1 MTLCDTPFDDVK
13 LERGPLLAN
22 RQLRGVAWC
31 EAYTSLVDEWLAALF
46 DVASPPASGVALVAV
61 GGYGRSELCPSSDI
75 DVMLVRDK
83 RVDVK
88 DIAERLWY
96 PIWDEG
102 LKLGHSVCTVREAL
116 SLASD
121 DLDTATTLLSAR
133 HLAGDVGLTDE
144 LGRRAREQWSNKTTR
159 WLADLAER
167 VDARHR
173 EAGEVAFRLEP
184 DLKEGR
190 GGMRDVHALRWAE
203 SARRVLLHHDDREL
217 DAAYTV
223 LLDARVELHRHTGR
237 STNVL
242 TLQDQPSVA
251 AALGVASSEALMALV
266 AEAARSIAWTSDDA
280 WRRVRSGLTGPAGRS
295 PGRGQEVA
303 PNVTLFDSEAR
314 LDEAADAS
322 DLLVALRVAVA
333 AATNDA
339 AIERSTLERL
349 AASTSSAPDPWPA
362 DMLGLFVDLL
372 QCGRPAI
379 AVIEALDHRD
389 VWTRVLPEWSSV
401 RARPQRNPYHRYTVD
416 RHLLET
422 VASAAKRTDLVLRP
436 DLLLL
441 AALLHDLGKGQ
452 PGDHTVA
459 GMALAERIG
468 QRIGLSDPDV
478 DTLVS
483 LVEHHLLLS
492 DVATRRD
499 LDDPATIDRVV
510 KAVETIDRLRLLAA
524 LTESDGIAT
533 GPAAWGAWKAE
544 LVNALIVRVARR
556 LGTDLPGPA
565 MVEEF
570 PSANDLERL
579 EAGAQRFDVYR
590 DELTVMTSDRPGVFN
605 RVAGVLALK
614 GLDVLHAMAYSS
626 DSGRALARF
635 RVFDPYRDVTPWDR
649 VIADLE
655 LALDGRL
662 ALNARLAERAA
673 AHDGRRQ
680 SRLPSR
686 AASVAFDN
694 NASADATVIDVEAP
708 DVTGILYR
716 ITRALAELEL
726 DIRSAKV
733 QTLGTHVVDAFYVR
747 GRDGRKITDPRTLGE
762 IERAILHGIAEAEL
776 YSSK

>member
-1 MTLCDTPFDDVK
+1 MTLCDRALGEVK
-13 LERGPLLAN
+13 LDRGPLLAD
-22 RQLRGVAWC
+22 RSLTGGAWC
-31 EAYTSLVDEWLAALF
+31 EAYTGLVDEWLAALLGA
-46 DVASPPASGVALVAV
+46 ASPPASGVALVAI

-75 DVMLVRDK
+75 DVMLLRDK
-83 RVDVK
+83 RVDVRA
-88 DIAERLWY
+88 IADRVWY

-121 DLDTATTLLSAR
+121 DLDTATALLSAR
-133 HLAGDVGLTDE
+133 HIAGDELLTSE
-144 LGRRAREQWSNKTTR
+144 LAKRGQEQWSNKSDR
-159 WLADLAER
+159 WLGDLAAR
-167 VDARHR
+167 VTARHA

-184 DLKEGR
+184 DIKDGR

-203 SARRVLLHHDDREL
+203 AARRVLLHHDDAEL
-217 DAAYTV
+217 DKSYAV

-242 TLQDQPSVA
+242 ALQDQASVA
-251 AALGVASSEALMALV
+251 GALGDASAEALMARV
-266 AEAARSIAWTSDDA
+266 AEAARSIAWMSDDA
-280 WRRVRSGLTGPAGRS
+280 WRRVQSGLTGPSGRGA
-295 PGRGQEVA
+295 GRGQLVGPGVVLLGGEV
-303 PNVTLFDSEAR
+303 R
-314 LDEAADAS
+314 LADAADPADP
-322 DLLVALRVAVA
+322 DLALRVALA
-333 AATNDA
+333 AATHDA
-339 AIERSTLERL
+339 AIERAALERL
-349 AASTSSAPDPWPA
+349 AIETVSPPDPWPA
-362 DMLGLFVDLL
+362 TTRALFISLL
-372 QCGRPAI
+372 QTGRGAI
-379 AVIEALDHRD
+379 PVIEALDQRGI
-389 VWTRVLPEWSSV
+389 WTHILPEWASV
-401 RARPQRNPYHRYTVD
+401 RARPQRNPYHRFTVD

-422 VASAAKRTDLVLRP
+422 VANAAKRAGLVLRP
-436 DLLLL
+436 DLLVL

-452 PGDHTVA
+452 PGDHIAA
-459 GMALAERIG
+459 GMVLAERISR
-468 QRIGLSDPDV
+468 RIGLDDGDV
-478 DTLVS
+478 AVVVS

-499 LDDPATIDRVV
+499 LDDPATVDRVV
-510 KAVETIDRLRLLAA
+510 AAVGSIDRLRLLAA
-524 LTESDGIAT
+524 LTEADGRAT

-570 PSANDLERL
+570 PSAKDLEL
-579 EAGAQRFDVYR
+579 LAAGDQRFDVYR
-590 DELTVMTSDRPGVFN
+590 DELTVMTADRPGVFS
-605 RVAGVLALK
+605 RVAGVLALR

-626 DSGRALARF
+626 ESGRALARF
-635 RVFDPYRDVTPWDR
+635 RVFDPYRDETPWDR
-649 VIADLE
+649 VIGDLE

-662 ALNARLAERAA
+662 ALNARLSERAA

-680 SRLPSR
+680 SRLPAR

-694 NASADATVIDVEAP
+694 HASADATVIDVEAP

-716 ITRALAELEL
+716 VTRALAELEL

-733 QTLGTHVVDAFYVR
+733 QTLGTHVVDSFYVR
-747 GRDGRKITDPRTLGE
+747 DQSGQKVTEPRVLSE